1 MPGSNPV
8 KIISA
13 FLLAAIAV
21 LAAVFP
27 APAQE
32 APLEGLFWYDPCGGV
47 CTEHLEALKRT
58 SNLIM
63 LRERED
69 EYRQFLHAGFKK
81 AIVGCYGH
89 EGWPKAARIV
99 SEIKEAGLEVPYL
112 LFSDEPDLDENLSMA
127 EVDDLYRRFRTVLD
141 EAGHTEV
148 KLAPTWSL
156 AGTGPRQ
163 WQVLFEWEFVPR
175 FDFIATTGWYS
186 ADSTMIH
193 LVKDRMEN
201 FLAFLDGRGHGRME
215 IMPLLKA
222 FSKQGD
228 KQDWEDI
235 YPEWVMRQLRCVGGS
250 GNSVYDWIN
259 PNTGDVATVTVEP
272 MAQEYLERTK
282 TVGFY
287 KMDSRPNE
295 DTEKAGGNSPE
306 IIEALAGF
314 AAKRGLDFWGKV
326 QGESFKKDSP

>member
-1 MPGSNPV
+1 MLGSTPRRV
-8 KIISA
+8 ISA
-13 FLLAAIAV
+13 IILAVVTV
-21 LAAVFP
+21 LAVVFS

-32 APLEGLFWYDPCGGV
+32 APLEGLFWYDPCGGI

-58 SNLIM
+58 SNMIM

-81 AIVGCYGH
+81 GIVGCYGH

-99 SEIKEAGLEVPYL
+99 SEIKEAGMEVPYL

-127 EVDDLYRRFRTVLD
+127 QVDDLYRRFRTVLD

-156 AGTGPRQ
+156 AGTGPRH
-163 WQVLFEWEFVPR
+163 WQVLFEWEFAPR

-193 LVKDRMEN
+193 LVKDRMEK
-201 FLAFLDGRGHGRME
+201 FLGFLDGRGLDKLE

-222 FSKQGD
+222 FSKKGD
-228 KQDWEDI
+228 KQDLEDI
-235 YPEWVMRQLRCVGGS
+235 YPEWVMRQLRCVSGS
-250 GNSVYDWIN
+250 GNSEFDWIN
-259 PNTGDVATVTVEP
+259 PNTGDMARVKVEP
-272 MAQEYLERTK
+272 MAGKYLERTR

-287 KMDSRPNE
+287 KMDSRTNE
-295 DTEKAGGNSPE
+295 DTSKAGGNSPE
-306 IIEALAGF
+306 IIDALAEF
-314 AAKRGLDFWGKV
+314 AAERGLDYRGRV
-326 QGESFKKDSP
+326 EE